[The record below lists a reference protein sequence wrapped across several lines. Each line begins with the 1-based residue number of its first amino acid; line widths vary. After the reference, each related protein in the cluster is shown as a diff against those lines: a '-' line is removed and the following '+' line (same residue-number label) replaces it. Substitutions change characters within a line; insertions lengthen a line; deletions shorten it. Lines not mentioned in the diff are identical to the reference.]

1 MSLNTI
7 LIIVTL
13 AVIFV
18 FITYMYMHSK
28 GKEEIK
34 YEAVYETLDDVL
46 NAVRQEMVDII
57 REDTNLTLTNA
68 EADRLYNRKKRIEEA
83 LKKCVYGIDGPKS
96 IVIDLITDFI
106 EREVPMESVKNI
118 LGLNFE
124 EGGEPSD
131 AVMFEII
138 MLRYTKIF

>member
-57 REDTNLTLTNA
+57 REDTNLT
-68 EADRLYNRKKRIEEA
+68 R
-83 LKKCVYGIDGPKS
+83 GS
-96 IVIDLITDFI
+96 
-106 EREVPMESVKNI
+106 SVRS
-118 LGLNFE
+118 LWRAGVQRGYPPFRPT
-124 EGGEPSD
+124 G
-131 AVMFEII
+131 
-138 MLRYTKIF
+138 